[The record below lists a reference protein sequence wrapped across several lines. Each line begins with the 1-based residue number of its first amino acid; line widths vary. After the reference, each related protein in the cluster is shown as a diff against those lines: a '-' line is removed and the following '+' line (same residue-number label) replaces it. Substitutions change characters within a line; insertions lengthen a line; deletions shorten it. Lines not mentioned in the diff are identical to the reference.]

1 MTRAAIAVTLGA
13 TVVLAGCGG
22 GSHRAAPPQP
32 KLPAAVAEQLATRSD
47 DVANKLD
54 AGDRC
59 GALAAAQQL
68 QHQTTAA
75 INAGRVPAALQE
87 PLSGAANDLASR
99 ITCPPKP
106 QPQPPA
112 EDKHGKGEHKGKGKH
127 QGEGD

>member
-22 GSHRAAPPQP
+22 SSHRAAPPKP
-32 KLPAAVAEQLATRSD
+32 KLPAAVAEQLAARSD

-54 AGDRC
+54 AGDEC
-59 GALAAAQQL
+59 SALAAAKQL
-68 QHQTTAA
+68 QHETIAA

-87 PLSGAANDLASR
+87 SLSGAANDLVTH
-99 ITCPPKP
+99 ITCTPP

-112 EDKHGKGEHKGKGKH
+112 VDKHGNEEHKGKGKH
-127 QGEGD
+127 HGEGD

>member
-32 KLPAAVAEQLATRSD
+32 KLPAAVAQQLAARSD
-47 DVANKLD
+47 DVANRLD
-54 AGDRC
+54 AGDQC

-68 QHQTTAA
+68 QHETIAA
-75 INAGRVPAALQE
+75 INGGRVPAALQE
-87 PLSGAANDLASR
+87 PLSGAANDLVTH
-99 ITCPPKP
+99 ITCTPPL

-112 EDKHGKGEHKGKGKH
+112 ENKHGKGEHKGKGKQH
-127 QGEGD
+127 GEGD